1 MTDSYEDLL
10 RFLNGVSAG
19 VLNGEV
25 ASRLSKLLAFCWE
38 SFDGSSETLMA
49 AHKIDDDRAH
59 GFKWNSPILTFEI
72 DRHPGTVH
80 GSTRADRQEW
90 EIDVEK
96 RTARPV
102 IIGYRQLAPRASSFK
117 AEPVVRLF
125 VDVISQRLATPPG
138 WNLTWISDDEIRVLV
153 RSLLPDPSGFRK
165 TIEGR
170 VKRLRERLISAM
182 AEKGWH
188 VTSKSGGYL
197 RWRRG
202 DGATTT

>member
-96 RTARPV
+96 RTAPSAHSCAAEGHSTLEHSASRRTRNL
-102 IIGYRQLAPRASSFK
+102 RQ
-117 AEPVVRLF
+117 
-125 VDVISQRLATPPG
+125 
-138 WNLTWISDDEIRVLV
+138 
-153 RSLLPDPSGFRK
+153 
-165 TIEGR
+165 
-170 VKRLRERLISAM
+170 
-182 AEKGWH
+182 
-188 VTSKSGGYL
+188 
-197 RWRRG
+197 
-202 DGATTT
+202 